1 MEEEEGKV
9 RHISQQEAREIDAT
23 KVAYFTLN
31 DGTVLLV
38 KNDDNPEPQEILQEN
53 IQMNSNEEEEKN
65 MAEENQQLPE
75 EQELQQNIISGQENQ
90 EQYQIQSQNENQ
102 QIVTGSENEQI
113 NYIQTQSQNAQ
124 EVQQQISNLGY
135 NIPSDYKISLCEC
148 ELKELTEDVLKR
160 YMVKN
165 TISAAEYRKKKNN
178 ELISDLKKLREELQ
192 KIRFNKQ
199 SGTAVSKLSKIKSL
213 RKQIARVLT
222 IIRENTKNEVISKL
236 LTKEKKEVK
245 DDKEETITTT
255 IKNLKMKHIPLDLRP
270 KKTRAMRRRL
280 TKF

>member
-1 MEEEEGKV
+1 
-9 RHISQQEAREIDAT
+9 
-23 KVAYFTLN
+23 
-31 DGTVLLV
+31 
-38 KNDDNPEPQEILQEN
+38 
-53 IQMNSNEEEEKN
+53 
-65 MAEENQQLPE
+65 
-75 EQELQQNIISGQENQ
+75 
-90 EQYQIQSQNENQ
+90 
-102 QIVTGSENEQI
+102 
-113 NYIQTQSQNAQ
+113 
-124 EVQQQISNLGY
+124 
-135 NIPSDYKISLCEC
+135 
-148 ELKELTEDVLKR
+148 
-160 YMVKN
+160 MVKN

-178 ELISDLKKLREELQ
+178 ELISELKKLREELQ

-280 TKF
+280 TKFENKLVTLKQLKRKLNFPKRKFAVPVA